1 MPDGQPSREPH
12 RQNSAVRNEL
22 QSYATAAPFNERTKR
37 ATRAH
42 LRCDLSLNL
51 RKRYTM
57 KKETLYKVAQVAL
70 RASFAQLFLLPAS
83 CAASI

>member
-1 MPDGQPSREPH
+1 
-12 RQNSAVRNEL
+12 
-22 QSYATAAPFNERTKR
+22 
-37 ATRAH
+37 
-42 LRCDLSLNL
+42 
-51 RKRYTM
+51 M